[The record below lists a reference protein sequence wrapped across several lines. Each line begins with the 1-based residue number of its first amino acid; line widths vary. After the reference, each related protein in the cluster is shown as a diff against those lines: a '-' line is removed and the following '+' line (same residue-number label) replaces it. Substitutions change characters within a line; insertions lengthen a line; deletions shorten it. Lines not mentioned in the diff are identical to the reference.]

1 MTARVVV
8 LGSLNRDQVVR
19 VPRLPAAGETVVGGD
34 LQLFAGGKGANQA
47 LAAARL
53 GAGVAMVGLV
63 GEDDAGRALPE
74 GLAAEGVDVTRVL
87 RDPSAPTGA
96 ALILVE
102 DGGQNL
108 IAVAPGANARVGE
121 AEVVRALGCLGR
133 RDLLVLQLEVPAA
146 AVRAAVAGAS
156 AAGARVLLN
165 AAPAAELD
173 DATLGGVEVL
183 VVNEEEARTL
193 TGRPPEEAATV
204 LGGRGPAAAVV
215 TLGAR
220 GALLRDPDG
229 GLLVPGR
236 PVLAVDATGAGDAFV
251 GGLAAALAAGAGL
264 RQAVSLAVAAGAAA
278 VTAMGAQASL
288 PRREDLR
295 RLFGPALPTGGLVGW

>member
-74 GLAAEGVDVTRVL
+74 GLAAEGVDVSRVL
-87 RDPSAPTGA
+87 RDATAPTGA

-121 AEVVRALGCLGR
+121 AEVARALGCLGR
-133 RDLLVLQLEVPAA
+133 GDLLVLQLEVPTA

-173 DATLGGVEVL
+173 AETLGGVEVL
-183 VVNEEEARTL
+183 VVNEEEARAL
-193 TGRPPEEAATV
+193 GGRPPEEGAA
-204 LGGRGPAAAVV
+204 LLREHGPAAVVV

-236 PVLAVDATGAGDAFV
+236 PVPAVDATGAGDAFV

-295 RLFGPALPTGGLVGW
+295 RLFGPDLPTRGLTGW